1 MVTVPAQP
9 IPMSL
14 ANVIGSGQE
23 FKIVQVMVGEG
34 DSQQTAYLLIPQA
47 GQSPP
52 PVEPV
57 PVVVVK
63 QEGETI
69 LQKPTRRTRG
79 PKRTPLVH
87 LASICTN
94 CYTTETCVWRR
105 NQSGEPECNACNQYM
120 RKNGVPRPLH
130 LAGKG
135 VNSRKRVVV
144 KREEGAARV
153 GKRVKLEEGALEQPV
168 KQVKREEDLDFEAY
182 MGL

>member
-57 PVVVVK
+57 PVVVK
-63 QEGETI
+63 EEPE
-69 LQKPTRRTRG
+69 PTRRTRG
-79 PKRTPLVH
+79 CKRSLPVH
-87 LASICTN
+87 ATSICTN
-94 CYTTETCVWRR
+94 CHTTETCLWRR
-105 NQSGEPECNACNQYM
+105 NSSGETECNACNTYM

-135 VNSRKRVVV
+135 VSSRKRVVV